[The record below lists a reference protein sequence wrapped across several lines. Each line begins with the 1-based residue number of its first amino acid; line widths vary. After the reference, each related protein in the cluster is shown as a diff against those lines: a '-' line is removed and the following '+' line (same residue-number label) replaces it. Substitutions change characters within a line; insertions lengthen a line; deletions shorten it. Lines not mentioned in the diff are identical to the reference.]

1 MDSALIQTLLSNAGV
16 AGAVVVC
23 IICGL
28 LYPRSYVKDLK
39 EENQRLRESLTLER
53 ARGDAAVT
61 AANSTNQILGALHD
75 IASQAARPDRVEGDY
90 RRTLRGSVHDED

>member
-1 MDSALIQTLLSNAGV
+1 LDAQLIQAFLSNAGV

-39 EENQRLRESLTLER
+39 EENQRLRESLALER
-53 ARGDAAVT
+53 ARGDAAVA

-75 IASQAARPDRVEGDY
+75 IASQAAHPDRVEGEV
-90 RRTLRGSVHDED
+90 RRTLRGSVHEEN